1 MLGLDSVSR
10 GLAEQLLR
18 ILPCY
23 KPDALHVTDKTIIA
37 DERSSLL
44 LKAYLD
50 HWMPSPD
57 DFVAVAVPC

>member
-1 MLGLDSVSR
+1 MLGLKSVSR

-23 KPDALHVTDKTIIA
+23 KPDAFHVTDKAIIA

-44 LKAYLD
+44 LEAYLD

-57 DFVAVAVPC
+57 DSVAVTVLC